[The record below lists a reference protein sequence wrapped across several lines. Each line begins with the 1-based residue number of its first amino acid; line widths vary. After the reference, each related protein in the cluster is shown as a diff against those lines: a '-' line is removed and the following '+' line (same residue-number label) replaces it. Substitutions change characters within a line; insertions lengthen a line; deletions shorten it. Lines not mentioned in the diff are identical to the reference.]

1 MLRSMNDAWNEEENG
16 QALAR
21 NTDPDTSHAAAAS
34 IDALRLCLK
43 VYEVMVRYGPDGCI
57 ADDVGNSLP
66 QIKSNS
72 LTPRYRQMIDA
83 GMIEVT
89 GERRQGNSRRYQQV
103 RRILPPPFIP
113 IANKLSSRAELVN
126 ALEQMIN
133 VFYDHRKRGLQEMQT
148 IEQAIK
154 VFRRSQGSNAR

>member
-1 MLRSMNDAWNEEENG
+1 MSARWYDDEHG

-34 IDALRLCLK
+34 IDALNLCLK
-43 VYEVMVRYGPDGCI
+43 VYEVMAQYGTDGCI
-57 ADDVGNSLP
+57 ADDVGNLLP

-113 IANKLSSRAELVN
+113 IASKLSSRDELVN

-148 IEQAIK
+148 IEQAIR
-154 VFRRSQGSNAR
+154 VFRRSRGGNT